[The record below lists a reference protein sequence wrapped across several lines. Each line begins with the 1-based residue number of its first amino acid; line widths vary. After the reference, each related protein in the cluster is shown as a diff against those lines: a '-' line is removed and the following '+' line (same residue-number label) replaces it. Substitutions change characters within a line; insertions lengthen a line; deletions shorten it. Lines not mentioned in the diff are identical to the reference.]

1 MILKSILACTLFWT
15 FSCTSVTKIAS
26 QEIKTKKAEQNLTF
40 SGKIPMLS
48 VIVDQKQA
56 NFIFDTGA
64 TVSALTDSTLVSDFK
79 DKSFDFFLSTKGADG
94 KKVKNKK
101 VTVGFSSSLFESPN
115 KVLTFIKM
123 PVPVC
128 SSKKAYSGIVGM
140 DVFFDQGLSLQMD
153 FTNNFVANIS
163 ENELE
168 KLIFDGQYKL
178 VKSSCKLGQ
187 IRVCLTVDGVE
198 YPFLLDTAYNGSIIF
213 PDKEGLAFKNN
224 SKMELEG
231 SIFQTVSNLTQGKE
245 TIYEKIPIRFSDCDL
260 DVKINV
266 SSSIKAQ
273 NIGIDFI
280 KAFDWLIDYN
290 NNKVYVKR
298 NQNKI
303 ENTFNRPL
311 SYYVKVQDEKLVVA
325 IKEKSQTRYQLG
337 DQITAVNGHKVL
349 PENICQLMDL
359 LNKTEDWNTLSLDVI
374 SAQK

>member
-1 MILKSILACTLFWT
+1 MILKSILACTLFWM

-40 SGKIPMLS
+40 SGKIPLLP

-101 VTVGFSSSLFESPN
+101 VTVGFSSSLFESSN
-115 KVLTFIKM
+115 KVLTFIRM
-123 PVPVC
+123 PIPVC

-153 FTNNFVANIS
+153 FSNNLIANIS
-163 ENELE
+163 EDEFQ
-168 KLIFDGQYKL
+168 KLILEGLYKR
-178 VKSSCKLGQ
+178 VKSDCKLGQ
-187 IRVCLTVDGVE
+187 IKVYFNVEGKE
-198 YPFLLDTAYNGSIIF
+198 YPFLLDTGYTGSLIF
-213 PDKEGLAFKNN
+213 PSQQELGFKGH
-224 SKMELEG
+224 SKIEMEG
-231 SIFQTVSNLTQGKE
+231 SIYQTVSNLTQGKE
-245 TIYEKIPIRFSDCDL
+245 TVYEKISVELADTKL
-260 DVKINV
+260 EVKANV

-280 KAFDWLIDYN
+280 KGFDWLIDYKR
-290 NNKVYVKR
+290 NKVYVKR

-303 ENTFNRPL
+303 ESTFSRKV
-311 SYYVKVQDEKLVVA
+311 SYYAKVQSEKLVVA

-374 SAQK
+374 SAQ